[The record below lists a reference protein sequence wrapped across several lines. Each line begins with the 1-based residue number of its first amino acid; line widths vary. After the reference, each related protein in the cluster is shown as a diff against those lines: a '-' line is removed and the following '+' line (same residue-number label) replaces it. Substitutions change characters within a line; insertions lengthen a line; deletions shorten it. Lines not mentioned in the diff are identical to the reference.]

1 MPSIRDSSIRSRS
14 QSRSQSMRRNA
25 GILLIGILTAA
36 ASPGAVGAVA
46 SPYITEAP
54 ATEAP
59 ALAATEFVLPA
70 TETGH
75 GKAKKDTNYYYIA
88 GVYAVGFVS
97 QCVFGGIF
105 FYYGDRGRSG
115 KGKGSDGLDHGLGR
129 RLWPLGK
136 RRCFGD
142 PCTTLVPA
150 PSHSL
155 SLNAVAALRPP
166 LA

>member
-1 MPSIRDSSIRSRS
+1 
-14 QSRSQSMRRNA
+14 MRRNA

-46 SPYITEAP
+46 SPYITESP

-70 TETGH
+70 TNTGH
-75 GKAKKDTNYYYIA
+75 GKAKKDANYYYIA

-105 FYYGDRGRSG
+105 YYYGDRGRSG
-115 KGKGSDGLDHGLGR
+115 KGREVMGSTTGSDVAFGR
-129 RLWPLGK
+129 RARGVVLAI
-136 RRCFGD
+136 
-142 PCTTLVPA
+142 PA
-150 PSHSL
+150 RPSSPR
-155 SLNAVAALRPP
+155 SPIPFRSTR
-166 LA
+166 